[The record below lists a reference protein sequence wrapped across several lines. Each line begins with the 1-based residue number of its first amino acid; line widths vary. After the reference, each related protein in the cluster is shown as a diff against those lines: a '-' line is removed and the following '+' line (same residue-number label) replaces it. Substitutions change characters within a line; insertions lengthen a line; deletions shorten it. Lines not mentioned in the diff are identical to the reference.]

1 MPGAMVVHV
10 EASAEAGELV
20 VSCAGGA
27 SIAQGSVDALGSH
40 EAGLFGHAL
49 QLGTRGCR
57 LGRARGGKIEL
68 VDHRFHHHVAG
79 DVP

>member
-1 MPGAMVVHV
+1 MVVHA
-10 EASAEAGELV
+10 EARAEAGV

-57 LGRARGGKIEL
+57 LGRARGGKVEL